1 MKNSGWPIWV
11 GQYGLKYGC
20 LVDLCEARARS
31 FDAIERDLSGVVCL
45 DHVVFRYVFLVAH
58 ISQSKTLF
66 YPNTHVNQTTILKLT

>member
-31 FDAIERDLSGVVCL
+31 FDEIERDLSGVVCL
-45 DHVVFRYVFLVAH
+45 AHVVFRYVFLVAH
-58 ISQSKTLF
+58 ISQSKT
-66 YPNTHVNQTTILKLT
+66 IL

>member
-11 GQYGLKYGC
+11 GQYGLKYGR

-45 DHVVFRYVFLVAH
+45 DHVVFRYVFLVGH
-58 ISQSKTLF
+58 ITQSKTPF
-66 YPNTHVNQTTILKLT
+66 YPNTHVNRTTILKLT